1 MLNEY
6 KKKLLCIYNRPVS
19 ERDYRYAQNAYEQTL
34 SMIRDKKSLLSRMT
48 PAQQTKVLYT

>member
-1 MLNEY
+1 MNNI
-6 KKKLLCIYNRPVS
+6 KKFTVYLYRPVS